1 MYSVLCPFKTLL
13 SLWDA
18 PPNDDLIINST
29 THMEDNSCL
38 LQADWIL
45 ILFPSPLFQPGDLYR
60 AHLTRAISL
69 RRTPF
74 LFSVILPIILLIW
87 FVLIDPCD
95 CLGEKLHRQQVKVWL
110 ACWSC
115 SEEPIEDRA
124 GVTLCCGSVHAL
136 MTLITQGERT
146 YNMFISPQFQEK
158 KLVFNVCLLEV

>member
-1 MYSVLCPFKTLL
+1 MYNLL
-13 SLWDA
+13 E
-18 PPNDDLIINST
+18 DDKYNGEKYTRKECWGKRRGSGL
-29 THMEDNSCL
+29 
-38 LQADWIL
+38 
-45 ILFPSPLFQPGDLYR
+45 PGLGHKRSHWKCDSGAR
-60 AHLTRAISL
+60 IL
-69 RRTPF
+69 RR
-74 LFSVILPIILLIW
+74 W
-87 FVLIDPCD
+87 QNDPCD

-115 SEEPIEDRA
+115 TEEPIEDRA